1 MIPILVKSGRDAEV
15 RNHLRVIDGYL
26 LISFRDKEKQS
37 CLGKG
42 KSEIGAA
49 LSCAEA
55 ATVIQ
60 DAFSGE
66 WDTSDVSFNDFFR
79 HNACSSSF
87 ISHLCSRH

>member
-1 MIPILVKSGRDAEV
+1 MIPILVKSGRDVEV

-26 LISFRDKEKQS
+26 LISFRDKKKQS

-55 ATVIQ
+55 AKVIQ

-66 WDTSDVSFNDFFR
+66 RNTSDVSFNYF
-79 HNACSSSF
+79 SS
-87 ISHLCSRH
+87 